1 MTLKQNSLMHEDTP
15 TQHSQR
21 NNTYKAR
28 STQSF
33 DNVLEMQKKKM
44 LSHWTTKVLLS
55 KPENG
60 PNHRKKKILHFCWS
74 QITCENNVQILQC
87 ATKLRNY

>member
-1 MTLKQNSLMHEDTP
+1 MSSVISFNYTNMTLKQNSLMHEDTP

-33 DNVLEMQKKKM
+33 DNVLEMQKKK
-44 LSHWTTKVLLS
+44 
-55 KPENG
+55 ENAQ
-60 PNHRKKKILHFCWS
+60 PLDN
-74 QITCENNVQILQC
+74 
-87 ATKLRNY
+87 

>member
-60 PNHRKKKILHFCWS
+60 PNHRKKKKSYTFVGLKSHVKTMFRFYS
-74 QITCENNVQILQC
+74 VLQ
-87 ATKLRNY
+87 N